1 VLSPAS
7 VQECTK
13 SSSLQKL
20 GGWEAP
26 AMVRRYAH
34 LTVEH
39 LAAYADRAGIMGTNW
54 SQRVGP

>member
-1 VLSPAS
+1 
-7 VQECTK
+7 
-13 SSSLQKL
+13 
-20 GGWEAP
+20 
-26 AMVRRYAH
+26 MVRRYAH